1 MLTTLKIIQIPNG
14 APSKLPE
21 EEQSRINAINEF
33 CFPPQDWDRHHLP
46 SIDAIDKQVIQSPW
60 EDSFEFQTVDAEIED
75 AKLMKLQ
82 DEIIA
87 NFQTDMTQLENGQ
100 LEHWIEDHQGCLAYL
115 ILCDQFTRL
124 MYRKTDKAY
133 SLDSKSKE
141 ILINL
146 LSKER
151 ESRYQKYRFME
162 RWLLLLCLMR
172 SETTDDLQLCAEE
185 YDKLSGEAYN

>member
-1 MLTTLKIIQIPNG
+1 MIDLILFGFDWSPYPNISRWRQNMVIKQNGFKQVHEEWFSQVLTTLKIIQIPNG

-87 NFQTDMTQLENGQ
+87 NFQTDMT
-100 LEHWIEDHQGCLAYL
+100 
-115 ILCDQFTRL
+115 
-124 MYRKTDKAY
+124 
-133 SLDSKSKE
+133 
-141 ILINL
+141 
-146 LSKER
+146 
-151 ESRYQKYRFME
+151 
-162 RWLLLLCLMR
+162 
-172 SETTDDLQLCAEE
+172 
-185 YDKLSGEAYN
+185 